1 MRANEFLK
9 EAIAPITPIAPV
21 APQGANALDQSIAQ
35 AGSNQQAQ
43 AAKPQEN
50 NKDLPIIQGLR
61 QYANKQPVGKTGN
74 AGIDSLLFDVAGLSG
89 APGGIAK
96 AAGAAAGAIGGAFAK
111 HSRRQNTQFSYKPR
125 SGTDIAKGIPKN
137 EPTKLTP
144 GIAGARGLS
153 TTMDNQSQI
162 AGRNELIIKIKE
174 VATMSSVPSTDP
186 KTGQQRMKQV
196 AVANSTKNAGIDS
209 LLASAEVEIQN
220 RQQAQIQRQPQ
231 QPQIQQPAGNKQQ

>member
-9 EAIAPITPIAPV
+9 EAIAPIAPISGNQPA
-21 APQGANALDQSIAQ
+21 AGQDQLGATIAQ
-35 AGSNQQAQ
+35 SQGQQQQKAT
-43 AAKPQEN
+43 PQQED
-50 NKDLPIIQGLR
+50 KDMPIIQGLR
-61 QYANKQPVGKTGN
+61 QVAAKQPVSKTGN
-74 AGIDSLLFDVAGLSG
+74 AGIDSLLFDVAGLSS

-111 HSRRQNTQFSYKPR
+111 NSRRQNTQFSYTPR

>member
-9 EAIAPITPIAPV
+9 EAIAPISPIAPV

-74 AGIDSLLFDVAGLSG
+74 AGIDSLLFDVAGLAG
-89 APGGIAK
+89 APGGLART
-96 AAGAAAGAIGGAFAK
+96 AASAVGAIGGAFAK

-144 GIAGARGLS
+144 GVADTRGLS
-153 TTMDNQSQI
+153 TSIDTTKVASR
-162 AGRNELIIKIKE
+162 GEIIKKIQD
-174 VATMSSVPSTDP
+174 VATKSSVPSTDP
-186 KTGQQRMKQV
+186 KTGEQIMVQA
-196 AVANSTKNAGIDS
+196 AVANSTKNNGIDS
-209 LLASAEVEIQN
+209 LLGYAGVIIQDSQRPAPPASA
-220 RQQAQIQRQPQ
+220 
-231 QPQIQQPAGNKQQ
+231 GTTL